1 MSRKDKKSIKKRT
14 AEAQQLQ
21 NIEDIGDIGDF
32 DAIAALDNYSP
43 YNTTGTAGGSGG
55 GGYDGDV
62 GGVGSGEK
70 GSKSSSKKVGKDSA
84 TQSLQLAVKAFA
96 SSAKIGGSKRTVNT
110 AITYNDD
117 DMRDDPSTATHINT
131 AKKSRTGTNEGQNY
145 DPYGD
150 DNDDD
155 DAYMQVENT
164 NTTHARRRAPS
175 GPMSTTTDNYNSD
188 DDNGHNSDPH
198 TSNNSTSNILDEFI
212 KKKKDYL
219 KKKKEHY
226 TVEPIYS
233 GIDDHLTTPSFSTST
248 TATTTTDNSKRGI
261 TYEIL
266 KNKGV
271 TPYRKLI
278 NRNPRVKKRKAYE
291 KAIISRKGQVRE
303 VITGVAGAYGGEL
316 TGIKSGLARS
326 RKF

>member
-32 DAIAALDNYSP
+32 DAIAALDNYLP
-43 YNTTGTAGGSGG
+43 YTTTTGTSQGSGG
-55 GGYDGDV
+55 GDDG
-62 GGVGSGEK
+62 GGEK
-70 GSKSSSKKVGKDSA
+70 MSKSSSSKNKGGKDSA

-96 SSAKIGGSKRTVNT
+96 SSAKIGGTKRTVNT

-117 DMRDDPSTATHINT
+117 DMRDDPSTTTHINT
-131 AKKSRTGTNEGQNY
+131 TKKPRTDITSEGQNY
-145 DPYGD
+145 HPYGD

-155 DAYMQVENT
+155 DDAYMQVEST
-164 NTTHARRRAPS
+164 ATHNRRRAPS
-175 GPMSTTTDNYNSD
+175 GPMSTTTADQYNSD
-188 DDNGHNSDPH
+188 NEDGHNSDPH
-198 TSNNSTSNILDEFI
+198 TSNNNTSNILDEFI

-233 GIDDHLTTPSFSTST
+233 GIDDHLTTPSNITLAT
-248 TATTTTDNSKRGI
+248 TTTTDNNKRGI